1 MANIGAKERSKLMTE
16 NEYAYFLYNIP
27 GLGNKGIYSILDSG
41 ITCGDIFNM
50 DEKSLSLLVKEK
62 TSKIKPA
69 KEIIERRKLWDFE
82 KEAEK
87 LRAQGIRFISA
98 CSDEF
103 PERLRH
109 IPDPPFAIYVKGSL
123 PNPEIPSVSI
133 VGARMCSDY
142 GRFMS
147 REFGK
152 GLALAGVQVI
162 SGMARG
168 VDGISQKA
176 AIEAG
181 GSSFGILGCG
191 VDICYPEE
199 NRDVYSRI
207 CMDGG
212 LISEYHPGTEPK
224 PNLFPMRNRII
235 SALADIVLVVEAR
248 QKSGTQ
254 ITVDQAL
261 EQGKEVLAVPGRVTD
276 RLSDGCNYLI
286 SQGAGVALSV
296 GDVLDRLWRGT
307 NGKRTKDN
315 NTDEP
320 EEKTLEKYRNN
331 NEEDFGV
338 EEQRSIEDEI
348 VDVVDIIPVSTS
360 SIMERLYEKEITI
373 SVPELMGKL
382 MDLTYKGLIIQD
394 GVYYRKRM
402 G

>member
-62 TSKIKPA
+62 TSKTKIA

-87 LRAQGIRFISA
+87 LKTQGISFISA

-109 IPDPPFAIYVKGSL
+109 IPDPPFAIYVKGNL

-207 CMDGG
+207 CANGG

-276 RLSDGCNYLI
+276 RLSDGCNFLI

-307 NGKRTKDN
+307 DGKRTKDN

-331 NEEDFGV
+331 NEEGFGV

-348 VDVVDIIPVSTS
+348 VDVVDIIPVSAS

>member
-62 TSKIKPA
+62 TSRIKPA

-87 LRAQGIRFISA
+87 LKTQGISFISA

-276 RLSDGCNYLI
+276 RLSDGCNFLI

-348 VDVVDIIPVSTS
+348 VDVVDIIPVSAS

>member
-1 MANIGAKERSKLMTE
+1 MTE

-62 TSKIKPA
+62 TSKTKIA

-87 LRAQGIRFISA
+87 LKTQGISFISA

-109 IPDPPFAIYVKGSL
+109 IPDPPFAIYVKGNL

-207 CMDGG
+207 CANGG

-276 RLSDGCNYLI
+276 RLSDGCNFLI

-315 NTDEP
+315 NTDDP

-331 NEEDFGV
+331 NEEDLGV

-348 VDVVDIIPVSTS
+348 VDVVDIIPVSAS

>member
-1 MANIGAKERSKLMTE
+1 MTE

-27 GLGNKGIYSILDSG
+27 GLGNKGIYSILG
-41 ITCGDIFNM
+41 TGVTCRDIFNM
-50 DEKSLSLLVKEK
+50 DEKNLSLLVKEK

-69 KEIIERRKLWDFE
+69 KEIIERRKNWNFE

-103 PERLRH
+103 PERLRY
-109 IPDPPFAIYVKGSL
+109 IPDPPFAIYVKGRL
-123 PNPEIPSVSI
+123 PKPEIPSVSI

-152 GLALAGVQVI
+152 GLAIAGVQVI

-199 NRDVYSRI
+199 NRDVYNRI
-207 CMDGG
+207 CVNGG

-235 SALADIVLVVEAR
+235 SALADILLVVEAR

-276 RLSDGCNYLI
+276 RLSDGCNFLI

-307 NGKRTKDN
+307 AAGNNDDRTKDKN
-315 NTDEP
+315 ADAP
-320 EEKTLEKYRNN
+320 EEKSIVCGEKCRNDQN
-331 NEEDFGV
+331 DNEDDFGL
-338 EEQRSIEDEI
+338 EERRSIEDEI
-348 VDVVDIIPVSTS
+348 VDVVDIIPVSAS

-382 MDLTYKGLIIQD
+382 MDLTYKRLIIQD
-394 GVYYRKRM
+394 GVYYRKRI

>member
-27 GLGNKGIYSILDSG
+27 GLGTKGIYSILDSS
-41 ITCGDIFNM
+41 ITCRDIFDM

-62 TSKIKPA
+62 TSKTKPA

-87 LRAQGIRFISA
+87 LRTQGIRFISA

-103 PERLRH
+103 PERLRY

-123 PNPEIPSVSI
+123 PNPEIPSVSV

-199 NRDVYSRI
+199 NRDVYNRI
-207 CMDGG
+207 CVNGG

-276 RLSDGCNYLI
+276 RLSDGCNFLI

-348 VDVVDIIPVSTS
+348 VDVVDIIPVSAS

>member
-1 MANIGAKERSKLMTE
+1 MTE

-27 GLGNKGIYSILDSG
+27 GLGSRGIYSILESG
-41 ITCGDIFNM
+41 LTCGDVFNM
-50 DEKSLSLLVKEK
+50 DEKNLSLLVKEK
-62 TSKIKPA
+62 TSKNKIA
-69 KEIIERRKLWDFE
+69 KEIIERRKFWDFE
-82 KEAEK
+82 KEAK
-87 LRAQGIRFISA
+87 ALRNQGIRFISVY
-98 CSDEF
+98 SDEF
-103 PERLRH
+103 PERLKN

-199 NRDVYSRI
+199 NRDVYSKI
-207 CMDGG
+207 CLNGG
-212 LISEYHPGTEPK
+212 LISEYHPGTEPR

-276 RLSDGCNYLI
+276 RLSDGCNFLI

-296 GDVLDRLWRGT
+296 GDVLDRLWRASA
-307 NGKRTKDN
+307 NERDYAQTKDETKN
-315 NTDEP
+315 IAPCEMDGEEKDNP
-320 EEKTLEKYRNN
+320 EENPDLE
-331 NEEDFGV
+331 EH
-338 EEQRSIEDEI
+338 RSIEDEI
-348 VDVVDIIPVSTS
+348 VDVVDIIPISAS
-360 SIMERLYEKEITI
+360 AIMERLYEKEITM

-382 MDLTYKGLIIQD
+382 MDMTYKGLIIQD
-394 GVYYRKRM
+394 GVYYRKRL

>member
-1 MANIGAKERSKLMTE
+1 MTE

-62 TSKIKPA
+62 TSKTKVA

-87 LRAQGIRFISA
+87 LKTQGISFFSA

-207 CMDGG
+207 CANGG

-276 RLSDGCNYLI
+276 RLSDGCNFLI

-348 VDVVDIIPVSTS
+348 VDVVDIIPVSAS

-373 SVPELMGKL
+373 SVPQLMGKL

>member
-62 TSKIKPA
+62 TSKTKVA

-87 LRAQGIRFISA
+87 LKTQGISFFSA

-207 CMDGG
+207 CANGG

-276 RLSDGCNYLI
+276 RLSDGCNFLI

-348 VDVVDIIPVSTS
+348 VDVVDIIPVSAS

-373 SVPELMGKL
+373 SVPQLMGKL